1 MDVINNLELMIPKMR
16 KQLYLKKVY
25 SLDLFYIEI
34 EKQGQYL
41 QIKNLD
47 SFLSK
52 FGIFLKSQEITALL
66 NNCRHSETEI
76 DLIRMVYVFRTEIPA
91 LIIKTLNLIF
101 DKISDGQPSMDVE
114 EALLHLD
121 ITQHPLLEMFQEDY
135 DKAKESVIQGLRLI
149 IGDKKMILREEFLEF
164 HFNIFWIIPDFL
176 EENFKKQ
183 IPLMW
188 GIKKLKINCKIY

>member
-1 MDVINNLELMIPKMR
+1 MDVINNLELIIPKMR
-16 KQLYLKKVY
+16 RQLYLKKVY

-41 QIKNLD
+41 QIRNLD
-47 SFLSK
+47 SFLAK

-76 DLIRMVYVFRTEIPA
+76 DLIRMIYIFRTEIPA
-91 LIIKTLNLIF
+91 DIIKTLNLIF

-121 ITQHPLLEMFQEDY
+121 ITHHPLLEMFQEDY
-135 DKAKESVIQGLRLI
+135 EKAQESVIKGLRLI
-149 IGDKKMILREEFLEF
+149 IGEKKLILREEFLEF

-176 EENFKKQ
+176 EDNFRKQ
-183 IPLMW
+183 VPLMW
-188 GIKKLKINCKIY
+188 GIKKLKKN

>member
-16 KQLYLKKVY
+16 KQLYLKKAY
-25 SLDLFYIEI
+25 SLDLFYEAI

-41 QIKNLD
+41 NIKDLD
-47 SFLSK
+47 TFLAK

-66 NNCRHSETEI
+66 NNCRHSENEI
-76 DLIRMVYVFRTEIPA
+76 DLIRMVYIFRTKIPED
-91 LIIKTLNLIF
+91 IIKKLNLIF
-101 DKISDGQPSMDVE
+101 DKISEGQPSMDVE

-121 ITQHPLLEMFQEDY
+121 VTQHPLLEMFQEDY
-135 DKAKESVIQGLRLI
+135 NRVKESVIKGLRLI

-176 EENFKKQ
+176 EENFRKQ
-183 IPLMW
+183 ISLMW
-188 GIKKLKINCKIY
+188 GIKKLK

>member
-16 KQLYLKKVY
+16 KQLYLKKIY
-25 SLDLFYIEI
+25 SLDLFYEAI

-41 QIKNLD
+41 KIRNLD
-47 SFLSK
+47 SFLAQ

-66 NNCRHSETEI
+66 NNCGHSEDEI
-76 DLIRMVYVFRTEIPA
+76 DLIRMVYIFRTEIPA
-91 LIIKTLNLIF
+91 DIIKTLNLIF
-101 DKISDGQPSMDVE
+101 DKISDGQSSMDVE

-121 ITQHPLLEMFQEDY
+121 VTQHPLLEMFQENY
-135 DKAKESVIQGLRLI
+135 ENVRESVIKGLRLI

-164 HFNIFWIIPDFL
+164 HFNIYWIIPDFL
-176 EENFKKQ
+176 EEKFRKQ

-188 GIKKLKINCKIY
+188 GIKKLKKSN

>member
-16 KQLYLKKVY
+16 KQLYLKKAY
-25 SLDLFYIEI
+25 SLDLFYESF

-41 QIKNLD
+41 NIKDLD
-47 SFLSK
+47 PFLAK

-66 NNCRHSETEI
+66 KNCRHSENEI
-76 DLIRMVYVFRTEIPA
+76 DLIRMVYIFRTKIPED
-91 LIIKTLNLIF
+91 IIKKLNLIF
-101 DKISDGQPSMDVE
+101 DKISEGQPSMDVE

-121 ITQHPLLEMFQEDY
+121 VTQHPLLEMFQEDY
-135 DKAKESVIQGLRLI
+135 NKVKESVIKGLRLI

-176 EENFKKQ
+176 EENFRKQ
-183 IPLMW
+183 ISLMW
-188 GIKKLKINCKIY
+188 GIKKLK

>member
-47 SFLSK
+47 SFLSI

-188 GIKKLKINCKIY
+188 GIKKLKIN

>member
-34 EKQGQYL
+34 EKHGQYL

-188 GIKKLKINCKIY
+188 GIKKLKIN

>member
-16 KQLYLKKVY
+16 KQLYLKKAY
-25 SLDLFYIEI
+25 SLDLFYEAI

-41 QIKNLD
+41 NIKDLD
-47 SFLSK
+47 TFLAK

-66 NNCRHSETEI
+66 NNCRHSENEI
-76 DLIRMVYVFRTEIPA
+76 DLIRMVYIFRTKIPED
-91 LIIKTLNLIF
+91 IIKKLNLIF
-101 DKISDGQPSMDVE
+101 DKISEGQPSMDVE

-121 ITQHPLLEMFQEDY
+121 VTQHPLLEMFQEDY
-135 DKAKESVIQGLRLI
+135 NKVKESVIKGLRLI

-176 EENFKKQ
+176 EENFRKQ
-183 IPLMW
+183 ISLMW
-188 GIKKLKINCKIY
+188 GIKKLK

>member
-16 KQLYLKKVY
+16 IQLYLKKVY

-41 QIKNLD
+41 QLKNLD

-188 GIKKLKINCKIY
+188 GIKKLKIN

>member
-16 KQLYLKKVY
+16 KQLYLKKVN

-188 GIKKLKINCKIY
+188 GIKKLKIN

>member
-16 KQLYLKKVY
+16 KQLYLKKAY
-25 SLDLFYIEI
+25 SLDLFYESI

-41 QIKNLD
+41 NIKDLD
-47 SFLSK
+47 PFLAK

-66 NNCRHSETEI
+66 NNCRHSENEI
-76 DLIRMVYVFRTEIPA
+76 DLIRMVYIFRTKIPED
-91 LIIKTLNLIF
+91 IIKKLNLIF
-101 DKISDGQPSMDVE
+101 DKISEGQPSMDVE

-121 ITQHPLLEMFQEDY
+121 VTQHPLLEMFQEDY
-135 DKAKESVIQGLRLI
+135 NKVKESVIKGLRLI

-176 EENFKKQ
+176 EENFRKQ
-183 IPLMW
+183 ISLMW
-188 GIKKLKINCKIY
+188 GIKKLK

>member
-188 GIKKLKINCKIY
+188 GIKKLK

>member
-101 DKISDGQPSMDVE
+101 DKISEGQPSMDVE

-188 GIKKLKINCKIY
+188 GIKKLKIN

>member
-1 MDVINNLELMIPKMR
+1 MDVVNNLELMIPKMR
-16 KQLYLKKVY
+16 NQLYLKKVY

-34 EKQGQYL
+34 DKHGQYL
-41 QIKNLD
+41 QIRDLD
-47 SFLSK
+47 QFLAK

-66 NNCRHSETEI
+66 NNCRHSESEI
-76 DLIRMVYVFRTEIPA
+76 DLVRMVYIFRTDIPA
-91 LIIKTLNLIF
+91 DIIKTLNLIF

-121 ITQHPLLEMFQEDY
+121 ITQHPQLEMFQEDY
-135 DKAKESVIQGLRLI
+135 EKAKESVIKGLKLI

-176 EENFKKQ
+176 EETFRKQ
-183 IPLMW
+183 LPLMW
-188 GIKKLKINCKIY
+188 GFKKLK